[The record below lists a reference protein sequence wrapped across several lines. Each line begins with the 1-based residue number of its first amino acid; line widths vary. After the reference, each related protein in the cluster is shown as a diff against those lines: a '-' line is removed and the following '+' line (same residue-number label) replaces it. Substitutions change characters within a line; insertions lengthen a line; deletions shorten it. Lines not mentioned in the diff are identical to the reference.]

1 MHCTHGG
8 SGEKIVRIRRVLWL
22 AISFPHR
29 TLLLASC
36 TPQCTLGKPKKCTA
50 PCWRT
55 EQLAQCTMHV
65 AQCTIQNVAH
75 WDTCAPCW
83 TVGRLHLHFVT
94 SLSGQPERQEQAF
107 DTSWL
112 SNVSLSR
119 QTHIKLIVGC
129 DPSIIGAK
137 QKQTPTCMRT
147 FSRAVAQNGSIHRLR
162 LRLLPHLLHR
172 GPRLSLSGNENP
184 SKVSSRRWD
193 KSPWSVSETENWKPS
208 SFEKKKLRQTWWE
221 ALGARPT
228 HQSPVSV
235 ASHQKKSLGP
245 KVIKSDVGP
254 REVDFG
260 YMRTTTSC
268 GQLGCE
274 FQPVALVGQP
284 LPTIGGAAGA
294 RKVSWGQP
302 KSPSALTPLPS
313 LTS

>member
-8 SGEKIVRIRRVLWL
+8 SGDKIVRIRRVLWL
-22 AISFPHR
+22 ATSFPHR
-29 TLLLASC
+29 PHFFWQAAHPSARLESQRNARHPAEELNSL
-36 TPQCTLGKPKKCTA
+36 
-50 PCWRT
+50 
-55 EQLAQCTMHV
+55 HN
-65 AQCTIQNVAH
+65 AQCTIQKVAH

-119 QTHIKLIVGC
+119 QTHIKLIIGC

-137 QKQTPTCMRT
+137 QKGTPTCMRT
-147 FSRAVAQNGSIHRLR
+147 FSRAVAQNGSIHCLR

-172 GPRLSLSGNENP
+172 GPCLSLSGNENP

-208 SFEKKKLRQTWWE
+208 SFEKKVETN
-221 ALGARPT
+221 
-228 HQSPVSV
+228 
-235 ASHQKKSLGP
+235 
-245 KVIKSDVGP
+245 
-254 REVDFG
+254 
-260 YMRTTTSC
+260 
-268 GQLGCE
+268 
-274 FQPVALVGQP
+274 LVGSTWGQTNTP
-284 LPTIGGAAGA
+284 EPRLSCITSKEITWSKGYQVRRWTERGGLWIHAYYHQLWPTGLWIPACGPGGPTIGGAAGA

>member
-1 MHCTHGG
+1 MLKTVPFTASG
-8 SGEKIVRIRRVLWL
+8 SV
-22 AISFPHR
+22 SFP
-29 TLLLASC
+29 TSSTGGLVS
-36 TPQCTLGKPKKCTA
+36 PSLG
-50 PCWRT
+50 
-55 EQLAQCTMHV
+55 
-65 AQCTIQNVAH
+65 
-75 WDTCAPCW
+75 
-83 TVGRLHLHFVT
+83 
-94 SLSGQPERQEQAF
+94 
-107 DTSWL
+107 
-112 SNVSLSR
+112 
-119 QTHIKLIVGC
+119 
-129 DPSIIGAK
+129 
-137 QKQTPTCMRT
+137 MRT
-147 FSRAVAQNGSIHRLR
+147 RQRSQADVETKARGQFPRPKTESRVVLR
-162 LRLLPHLLHR
+162 
-172 GPRLSLSGNENP
+172 
-184 SKVSSRRWD
+184 
-193 KSPWSVSETENWKPS
+193 
-208 SFEKKKLRQTWWE
+208 KKLRQTWWE